1 MHLYANIVVSAVQW
15 VADPIPL
22 SPPSRH
28 FRLEPLFPRRL
39 RFLHARED
47 VVLVERRGGCVCV
60 CVCVCVGAAPVD
72 EAGCRRRPRT
82 VRVGEWATGM
92 KSDSVSAA
100 ASVFGSR
107 NGSRVTRDTP
117 DTVCG
122 GLHKPGSETDYVLLG
137 SCTPRSPS
145 RGLPKHYPTATARY
159 RTQESDPRWY
169 RLTRSWRLR
178 YFVHPCPRGLSW
190 CGFKAGML
198 AVVVYSFAVVLTGQ
212 DQTTSWA

>member
-1 MHLYANIVVSAVQW
+1 M
-15 VADPIPL
+15 
-22 SPPSRH
+22 
-28 FRLEPLFPRRL
+28 
-39 RFLHARED
+39 
-47 VVLVERRGGCVCV
+47 CV

-198 AVVVYSFAVVLTGQ
+198 AVVVSSFAVVLTGQ

>member
-1 MHLYANIVVSAVQW
+1 M
-15 VADPIPL
+15 
-22 SPPSRH
+22 
-28 FRLEPLFPRRL
+28 
-39 RFLHARED
+39 
-47 VVLVERRGGCVCV
+47 CV

-137 SCTPRSPS
+137 SCTQRSPS

-178 YFVHPCPRGLSW
+178 YFVHPCPRGLPW
-190 CGFKAGML
+190 CGFNDMPIGCCATDV
-198 AVVVYSFAVVLTGQ
+198 APVVRERGAEMCRRENLRVGSLEGLRPKNSKNSFGFGQ
-212 DQTTSWA
+212 PSPP